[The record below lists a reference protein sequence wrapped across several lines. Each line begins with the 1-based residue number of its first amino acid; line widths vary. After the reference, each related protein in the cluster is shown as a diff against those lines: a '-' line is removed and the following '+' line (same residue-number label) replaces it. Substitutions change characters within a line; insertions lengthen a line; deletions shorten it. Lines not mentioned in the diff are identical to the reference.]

1 MSGVEDYSTDWR
13 YTSLRNSASN
23 QTAKKDISIIGV
35 IADLLF
41 ISGLIFL
48 GYEIFFWVQH
58 GEWLGY
64 PCTIILDAVPSG
76 LIAALENYPTLQGIV
91 VSGLK
96 RLDFSVVLVVSGYL
110 LGRKFGDLL

>member
-1 MSGVEDYSTDWR
+1 MRGVEDYSTDWR
-13 YTSLRNSASN
+13 YTYLRSSVGRQA
-23 QTAKKDISIIGV
+23 AKKDISIVGV
-35 IADLLF
+35 VADLLF

-48 GYEIFFWVQH
+48 GYEIFFWVRH

-64 PCTIILDAVPSG
+64 PCTLILDAVPSG
-76 LIAALENYPTLQGIV
+76 LLASLENYPALQGVV

-96 RLDFSVVLVVSGYL
+96 RLDFSVVLVIAGYL

>member
-1 MSGVEDYSTDWR
+1 MRGVEDYSTDWR
-13 YTSLRNSASN
+13 YTYLRSTTSR
-23 QTAKKDISIIGV
+23 QTSQTDISIVGV
-35 IADLLF
+35 VADLLF

-48 GYEIFFWVQH
+48 GYEIFFWVRH

-64 PCTIILDAVPSG
+64 PCTLILDAVPTG
-76 LIAALENYPTLQGIV
+76 LLASLENYPVLQGIV

-96 RLDFSVVLVVSGYL
+96 RLDFSVVLVIAGYL

>member
-1 MSGVEDYSTDWR
+1 MSGAEDYSTDWR
-13 YTSLRNSASN
+13 YTPLNSSAGR
-23 QTAKKDISIIGV
+23 QTAKKDISIVGV
-35 IADLLF
+35 IGDLLF
-41 ISGLIFL
+41 ITGLIFL
-48 GYEIFFWVQH
+48 GYEIFFWVRH

-76 LIAALENYPTLQGIV
+76 LLAALENYPTLQSIV
-91 VSGLK
+91 MAVLK